1 MKHIFTGFGFGP
13 IQSGLFAAEA
23 FKTGRFDRI
32 VIAEIDQTLV
42 DAVRASGGTY
52 KVNVAGSDRVYTMT
66 IEGIEIYNPGDD
78 ADRQKLVE
86 ALSVSTEIATS
97 LPSVNFYDMGE
108 NSVARLIAAGLKNSS
123 AEATI
128 IYTAE
133 NNNHAAE
140 ILTEKVGAYTDIDT
154 SRVKFLN
161 TVIGKMSQVTN
172 DPALIKSEGLA
183 TIAEGFMRA
192 FLVEEFNRILVTKA
206 SIDGFTPGIDVFM
219 EKDDLLPFEEAK
231 LYGHNAIHAMLG
243 YLAMEAGLETMDQL
257 RSRPDLMEIA
267 RKAFIDESGGAL
279 VQKYKSLGDTL
290 FTPAG
295 YTDYADDLLARMTNP
310 FLRDSAAR
318 AGRDPVRKLGY
329 SDRIFGTIRLADQYG
344 IKAANLSRGAKAGLK
359 YLLNTPDENKLP
371 DELRF
376 SPDELNLDKISKLLA
391 WLWKDEPVDDLD
403 KYAKMVLW

>member
-66 IEGIEIYNPGDD
+66 IEGIEIYNPAVE
-78 ADRQKLVE
+78 ADRQKLID

-108 NSVARLIAAGLKNSS
+108 NSVARLIAAGLKNS
-123 AEATI
+123 AAPATI

-140 ILTEKVGAYTDIDT
+140 ILSEKVGEYTDIDT
-154 SRVKFLN
+154 SRVEFLN

-172 DPALIKSEGLA
+172 DPELIKSEGLA

-192 FLVEEFNRILVTKA
+192 FLVEEFNRILVTKTH
-206 SIDGFTPGIDVFM
+206 IDGFTPGIDVFM
-219 EKDDLLPFEEAK
+219 EKEDLLPFEDAK

-279 VQKYKSLGDTL
+279 VRKYKSLGETL

-295 YTDYADDLLARMTNP
+295 YADYADDLLDRMTNP

-329 SDRIFGTIRLADQYG
+329 SDRIFGTIRLADHYG
-344 IKAANLSRGAKAGLK
+344 IKAVNLARGAKSGLK
-359 YLLNTPDENKLP
+359 YLLKTPQENSLP
-371 DELRF
+371 PELRF
-376 SPDELNLDKISKLLA
+376 SPDELNLDKVSKLLA
-391 WLWKDEPVDDLD
+391 WLWKGDSVKDLD
-403 KYAKMVLW
+403 KFAQMIV